1 MADRL
6 RPQDYDAW
14 YDTPRGA
21 WIAAREFALLR
32 RLMAPAAGATLLD
45 VGCGTGRFSRRFA
58 QAGFGVTG
66 VDPDPAMLGYAA
78 ALDAGVRYVRADAGA
93 LPFPSGAFDW
103 VVAVTSLCFI
113 ADPARALREA
123 WRVARVGVVLGLLN
137 RASLL
142 HRRKRG
148 RGGYAGARWDR
159 FSDVR
164 RWARDLQPQ
173 VRLTARSAV
182 FLPSGGRAARAFEVS
197 APARCLVGGFLAVV
211 LTRADAGAKI
221 PTIG

>member
-6 RPQDYDAW
+6 RPRDYDAW

-21 WIAAREFALLR
+21 WIAASEFALLR

-58 QAGFGVTG
+58 AAGFEVTG
-66 VDPDPAMLGYAA
+66 VDPDPALLGYAA
-78 ALDAGVRYVRADAGA
+78 ALGAGVRYVCTDAMA

-103 VVAVTSLCFI
+103 AVAVTSLCFI

-123 WRVARVGVVLGLLN
+123 WRVARTGVVLGLLN

-142 HRRKRG
+142 YCRKHG

-159 FSDVR
+159 YADVR
-164 RWARDLQPQ
+164 QWVRGLQPQ
-173 VRLTARSAV
+173 ARLTARSAV
-182 FLPSGGRAARAFEVS
+182 FMPSGGSAARALEVL

-211 LTRADAGAKI
+211 LTRTGTRAKI
-221 PTIG
+221 PTIA

>member
-21 WIAAREFALLR
+21 WIATREFVLLR
-32 RLMAPAAGATLLD
+32 RLMVPVAGATLLD

-58 QAGFGVTG
+58 AAGFEVTG
-66 VDPDPAMLGYAA
+66 VDPDPTMLGYAA
-78 ALDAGVRYVRADAGA
+78 ARGAGVRYVRTDARA

-103 VVAVTSLCFI
+103 VMAVTSLCFI

-123 WRVARVGVVLGLLN
+123 WRVARTGVVLGLLN

-142 HRRKRG
+142 YCRKHD

-159 FSDVR
+159 FADVR
-164 RWARDLQPQ
+164 QWARGLQPR

-182 FLPSGGRAARAFEVS
+182 FLPSGGSAARVLEVLS
-197 APARCLVGGFLAVV
+197 PARCVVGGFLAVV
-211 LTRADAGAKI
+211 LTRAGARVEI

>member
-6 RPQDYDAW
+6 RPRDYDAW

-32 RLMAPAAGATLLD
+32 RLTAPAAGATLLD

-58 QAGFGVTG
+58 AAGFGVTG
-66 VDPDPAMLGYAA
+66 VDPDPAMLEYAA
-78 ALDAGVRYVRADAGA
+78 ARGAGVRYVRADAGV
-93 LPFPSGAFDW
+93 LPFPFGAFDW
-103 VVAVTSLCFI
+103 VAAVTSLCFI

-123 WRVARVGVVLGLLN
+123 WRVARTGVVLGLLN

-142 HRRKRG
+142 HRHKHG

-159 FSDVR
+159 FADVR
-164 RWARDLQPQ
+164 QWARGLQPQ
-173 VRLTARSAV
+173 ARLTARSAV
-182 FLPSGGRAARAFEVS
+182 FMPSGGPAARAIEVL
-197 APARCLVGGFLAVV
+197 APARCLMGGFLAVV
-211 LTRADAGAKI
+211 LTRVDVRAKI

>member
-1 MADRL
+1 M

-14 YDTPRGA
+14 YDTPRGT
-21 WIAAREFALLR
+21 WIAAREFALLH
-32 RLMAPAAGATLLD
+32 RLMAPVAGATLLD

-58 QAGFGVTG
+58 AAGLEVTG

-78 ALDAGVRYVRADAGA
+78 ALGAGVHYVCTDARG

-123 WRVARVGVVLGLLN
+123 WRVARAGVVLGLLN

-142 HRRKRG
+142 HRRKHG

-159 FSDVR
+159 YADVR
-164 RWARDLQPQ
+164 QWARGLQPQ

-182 FLPSGGRAARAFEVS
+182 FIPSGGPAARALEVP
-197 APARCLVGGFLAVV
+197 APARCLMGGFLAVV
-211 LTRADAGAKI
+211 LTRTGTRAKI
-221 PTIG
+221 PTIA